1 MKRASPYFTPI
12 PALST
17 LPHPTPFL
25 LKERG
30 WEGGA
35 VDSWKSATLA
45 TPCHTLLDQGGAS
58 LYRMLV
64 FTANNDTNP
73 N

>member
-1 MKRASPYFTPI
+1 MIGATPFL
-12 PALST
+12 PHHVDALST
-17 LPHPTPFL
+17 FATPPSP
-25 LKERG
+25 LKGGRG
-30 WEGGA
+30 GGA

-45 TPCHTLLDQGGAS
+45 TPCHTLFDQGGAS

-64 FTANNDTNP
+64 FTANGDTNI